1 MFSKAF
7 STAAAVLAVTKLVS
21 AQTSTDCNPMEKTCP
36 DDPAFGGTVEVDFTK
51 GESDVFKAFDGTT
64 IDYTKDG
71 AVFTINKET
80 DAPTIGA
87 NKYIFFGKVDVTVQA
102 SVGQG
107 VVTSF
112 VLQSDDLD
120 EIDWEWLGGDTT
132 QVQTNYFG
140 KGDTTTYDR
149 GAYHQVS
156 NPQTST
162 HTYTVDWTKDYIRW
176 SIDGVQVRE
185 LKYAD
190 AKGGTRFPQTPMQ
203 IRLGTWVAGGKNSP
217 VGTVEWAGG
226 YTDFTQAPFIAY
238 YKSIKIQDYSNG
250 VDGASKYVW
259 DSGSDGSYESIQ
271 VVTGDNSETSS
282 TSAAPSSTTAKPS
295 STAESKTSDKTSDKT
310 SEKTDSASATAS
322 ATGSKTTVSTV
333 ASASATAS
341 GSGSGSGSATASPT
355 GGASETSGSSTSET
369 DSAPSS
375 TSIPQTDAAFKAGSS
390 AIVMGAGLFIA
401 GLFL

>member
-1 MFSKAF
+1 M
-7 STAAAVLAVTKLVS
+7 
-21 AQTSTDCNPMEKTCP
+21 
-36 DDPAFGGTVEVDFTK
+36 
-51 GESDVFKAFDGTT
+51 
-64 IDYTKDG
+64 
-71 AVFTINKET
+71 
-80 DAPTIGA
+80 
-87 NKYIFFGKVDVTVQA
+87 TVQA

-149 GAYHQVS
+149 GAYHPVS

-176 SIDGVQVRE
+176 IIDGVQVRE

-190 AKGGTRFPQTPMQ
+190 AKGGSRFPQTPMQ
-203 IRLGTWVAGGKNSP
+203 IRLGTWVAGGANSP
-217 VGTVEWAGG
+217 KGTVEWAGG
-226 YTDFTQAPFIAY
+226 YTDFSQAPFIAY

-250 VDGASKYVW
+250 VEGASKYVW
-259 DSGSDGSYESIQ
+259 NSGSDGSYESIQ

-282 TSAAPSSTTAKPS
+282 TAKPSSTTASPSSTAKPS
-295 STAESKTSDKTSDKT
+295 STAESKTSDKASETTDK
-310 SEKTDSASATAS
+310 ASATA
-322 ATGSKTTVSTV
+322 TDSKTTLSTA

-341 GSGSGSGSATASPT
+341 GSGSDSGSATATAT

-375 TSIPQTDAAFKAGSS
+375 TEIPQTAAAFKAGSS